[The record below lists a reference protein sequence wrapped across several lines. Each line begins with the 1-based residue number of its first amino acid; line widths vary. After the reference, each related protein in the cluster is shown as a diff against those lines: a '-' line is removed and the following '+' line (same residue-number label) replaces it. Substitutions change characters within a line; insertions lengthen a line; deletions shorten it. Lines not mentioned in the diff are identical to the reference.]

1 MPFDVIENDAPLGTS
16 NEKLPDFCHS
26 EFPSNEFATV
36 RLPTL
41 ALSENVFAQ
50 LSELPKLI
58 FRGGGLPP
66 HT

>member
-26 EFPSNEFATV
+26 ELPSIECATV
-36 RLPTL
+36 CPPTL
-41 ALSENVFAQ
+41 AVSENVLTQ
-50 LSELPKLI
+50 LSALPKLI
-58 FRGGGLPP
+58 FLGGGLPP